1 MREGGGFHL
10 SYKELLAGNACE
22 GGVGVLYTDTH
33 KCYRKTGTDVVTR
46 REGPIG
52 PRVCVEGG
60 GRGGTISASSR
71 QCSFSDTI
79 CLVNSMI

>member
-1 MREGGGFHL
+1 MRGG
-10 SYKELLAGNACE
+10 
-22 GGVGVLYTDTH
+22 GVLYTDTH

-60 GRGGTISASSR
+60 GRGGGGTISASSR

>member
-1 MREGGGFHL
+1 M
-10 SYKELLAGNACE
+10 SYKELLAGKACE
-22 GGVGVLYTDTH
+22 GGALYADTH

-60 GRGGTISASSR
+60 GRGGEAPF
-71 QCSFSDTI
+71 QLLLGNAV
-79 CLVNSMI
+79 LVIQYV